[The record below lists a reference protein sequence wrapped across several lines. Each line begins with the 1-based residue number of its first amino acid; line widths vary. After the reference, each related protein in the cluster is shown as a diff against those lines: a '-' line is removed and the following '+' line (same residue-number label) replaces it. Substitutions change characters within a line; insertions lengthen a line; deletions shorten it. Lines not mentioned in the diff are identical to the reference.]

1 MKQVLRTLNDLT
13 GYKRVNKTIHIK
25 QDRSTRMNAYDS
37 GDFLGGFIVD
47 TGHKDGLEVHII
59 DNQGY
64 IHIFNKQSK
73 RYITVLSGRPSQI
86 KLYYRALNLNIPD
99 EVHKAIKISFT
110 RNKTY
115 NANYLWEA
123 TKKLSRKDW
132 EARKTTK

>member
-99 EVHKAIKISFT
+99 EVHKAIKISLE
-110 RNKTY
+110 RNKKY

-123 TKKLSRKDW
+123 TKKLYYKDW
-132 EARKTTK
+132 EPRKTTK